1 VHPPCKLAVLTL
13 ATLALA
19 TAGCDD
25 DEPANPGPEP
35 SEEGSD
41 RPAKPPRGWQV
52 VRNRRAGFT
61 VSVPRTWT
69 ARKRGTAMLIRSD
82 DRLVSITGVAD
93 RTAEERTRS
102 PETFARQTIRHL
114 PGFKGRIGRRAR
126 KVRAPYRT
134 ARVDAVGKLRTSRV
148 RQRITAAVYQ
158 RPGFVTYE
166 LLVFRNA
173 RVLPR
178 FNDPV
183 VERLLRSF
191 RAQAPDFTP

>member
-1 VHPPCKLAVLTL
+1 MVATVVLA
-13 ATLALA
+13 A
-19 TAGCDD
+19 AGCGD
-25 DEPANPGPEP
+25 DEPTRQGPDP
-35 SEEGSD
+35 SQERSD
-41 RPAKPPRGWQV
+41 RPAKPPPGWRV
-52 VRNRRAGFT
+52 VRNRRAGFS

-69 ARKRGTAMLIRSD
+69 ARKRGTATLIRSD
-82 DRLVSITGVAD
+82 DRLVSITGAAD
-93 RTAEERTRS
+93 RTTEERTRN
-102 PETFARQTIRHL
+102 PKAFARQTIEHL
-114 PGFKGRIGRRAR
+114 PGFRGRVQRRSR
-126 KVRAPYRT
+126 KVRGSPYRT
-134 ARVDAVGKLRTSRV
+134 ARVDAKGRLRTSAV

-173 RVLPR
+173 RVRPH